1 PQVYHCPI
9 VSLCSSTDTAGADS
23 EYQEFRLQ
31 REKAVWGTVG
41 SHTQQAESG
50 GSQAPAELSSQH
62 GARARSTGASS
73 SRHCGARPPRAAC
86 AQDFISQN
94 APGRAGGRRMMGDLE
109 ISIMAASI
117 SGYTFSAVCFHSANS
132 NADHEGFLLGEVRQE
147 ETFSIKIHNHQPC
160 SKLFSFYDYASKVN
174 EESLDRIL
182 KDRRKK
188 VIGWYRFR
196 RNTQQQMSYREQLV
210 HKQLTRILGVPDLVF
225 LLFSFISTANNS
237 THALEYVL
245 FRPNRRYNQR
255 LSLTIPNLG
264 STSQQEY
271 KVSSVPNTSQSYA
284 KVIKEH
290 GTDFFDKDGV
300 MKDIRAI
307 YQVYNALQEKVQ
319 AVCVD
324 VEKSERVVES
334 CQAEVNKLR
343 RQITQRKNE
352 KEQERRLQ
360 QVMASR
366 QMPSESQASACS
378 GRAPYSG
385 FAAEGRSPLGE
396 AEACDPPPPYSDF
409 HPNNQESTVSHSR
422 VETSVFMPRPQAVGS
437 SGYASTSAGLK
448 YRGGGADLPPSQRAA
463 GGSAEESDDSDH
475 ENLIDPTE
483 PSESDPRPVTHP
495 DGGPRNTQ
503 TSQI

>member
-1 PQVYHCPI
+1 
-9 VSLCSSTDTAGADS
+9 
-23 EYQEFRLQ
+23 
-31 REKAVWGTVG
+31 
-41 SHTQQAESG
+41 
-50 GSQAPAELSSQH
+50 
-62 GARARSTGASS
+62 
-73 SRHCGARPPRAAC
+73 
-86 AQDFISQN
+86 
-94 APGRAGGRRMMGDLE
+94 MMGELE

-147 ETFSIKIHNHQPC
+147 ETFSISDSQISNTEFLQVIEIHNHQPC

-196 RNTQQQMSYREQLV
+196 RNTQQQMSYREQV
-210 HKQLTRILGVPDLVF
+210 IHKQLTRILGVPDLVF

-255 LSLTIPNLG
+255 ISLAIPNLG
-264 STSQQEY
+264 NTSQQEY

-319 AVCVD
+319 AVCAD
-324 VEKSERVVES
+324 VEKSERVVAS

-343 RQITQRKNE
+343 RQITQRKHE

-360 QVMASR
+360 QAMISR
-366 QMPSESQASACS
+366 QVPSESS
-378 GRAPYSG
+378 GPAFSPRMPYPG
-385 FAAEGRSPLGE
+385 LAAEGRSTLGD
-396 AEACDPPPPYSDF
+396 AEASDPPPPYSDF
-409 HPNNQESTVSHSR
+409 HPNNQESTLSHSR
-422 VETSVFMPRPQAVGS
+422 METSVFMPRPQAVGS
-437 SGYASTSAGLK
+437 SSYASSSAGLQCP
-448 YRGGGADLPPSQRAA
+448 GSDTDLPPTQRAA
-463 GGSAEESDDSDH
+463 GDSVEESDDSDY

-483 PSESDPRPVTHP
+483 PSNSEYSHSRDSRALTHP
-495 DGGPRNTQ
+495 DGGSRNTQ

>member
-1 PQVYHCPI
+1 M
-9 VSLCSSTDTAGADS
+9 G
-23 EYQEFRLQ
+23 
-31 REKAVWGTVG
+31 
-41 SHTQQAESG
+41 
-50 GSQAPAELSSQH
+50 ELEV
-62 GARARSTGASS
+62 
-73 SRHCGARPPRAAC
+73 
-86 AQDFISQN
+86 F
-94 APGRAGGRRMMGDLE
+94 
-109 ISIMAASI
+109 IMAASI

-132 NADHEGFLLGEVRQE
+132 NSDHGSFAPWKGPIDRRPPPPRSPETAVSSRAKLCILAPCTEGFLLGEVRQE
-147 ETFSIKIHNHQPC
+147 ETFSISDSQISNTEFLQVIEIHNHQPC

-196 RNTQQQMSYREQLV
+196 RNTQQQMSYREQLL

-255 LSLTIPNLG
+255 ISLTIPNLG
-264 STSQQEY
+264 NTSQQEY

-319 AVCVD
+319 AVCAD

-360 QVMASR
+360 QAMVSR
-366 QMPSESQASACS
+366 QMLSENLEPVFSP
-378 GRAPYSG
+378 RMPYSG
-385 FAAEGRSPLGE
+385 FAAEGRSTLE
-396 AEACDPPPPYSDF
+396 DAEASDPPPPYSDF
-409 HPNNQESTVSHSR
+409 HPNNQESTLSHSR
-422 VETSVFMPRPQAVGS
+422 MERNVFMPRPQAVGS
-437 SGYASTSAGLK
+437 SNYASTSAGLK
-448 YRGGGADLPPSQRAA
+448 YPGSGAELPPSQRAA
-463 GGSAEESDDSDH
+463 GDSGEESDDSDY
-475 ENLIDPTE
+475 ENVIDPTE
-483 PSESDPRPVTHP
+483 PSNNSEYSHSKDSRPVTRP
-495 DGGPRNTQ
+495 DEDPRNTQ
-503 TSQI
+503 TSRI

>member
-1 PQVYHCPI
+1 
-9 VSLCSSTDTAGADS
+9 
-23 EYQEFRLQ
+23 
-31 REKAVWGTVG
+31 
-41 SHTQQAESG
+41 
-50 GSQAPAELSSQH
+50 
-62 GARARSTGASS
+62 
-73 SRHCGARPPRAAC
+73 
-86 AQDFISQN
+86 
-94 APGRAGGRRMMGDLE
+94 
-109 ISIMAASI
+109 MAASI

-147 ETFSIKIHNHQPC
+147 ETFSISDSQMSNTEFLQIIEIHNHQPC

-196 RNTQQQMSYREQLV
+196 RNTQQQMSYREQV
-210 HKQLTRILGVPDLVF
+210 IHKQLTRMLGVPDLVF
-225 LLFSFISTANNS
+225 LLFSFISTANSS

-255 LSLTIPNLG
+255 ISLAIPNLG
-264 STSQQEY
+264 NTSQQEY

-319 AVCVD
+319 AVCAD

-343 RQITQRKNE
+343 RQIAQRKTE

-360 QVMASR
+360 QAALLGR
-366 QMPSESQASACS
+366 
-378 GRAPYSG
+378 RAP
-385 FAAEGRSPLGE
+385 AESRDAGLSPRAHCAGGSTLDADASE
-396 AEACDPPPPYSDF
+396 PPPPYSDL
-409 HPNNQESTVSHSR
+409 HPNHQDSALSR
-422 VETSVFMPRPQAVGS
+422 SRAERSVLMPRPQAVGS
-437 SGYASTSAGLK
+437 SSYASTSAGLR
-448 YRGGGADLPPSQRAA
+448 YPPAPHRAE
-463 GGSAEESDDSDH
+463 GDSAEESDDSDY
-475 ENLIDPTE
+475 ENLLDPAE
-483 PSESDPRPVTHP
+483 PARSQYSQPEAAQPGTRASEDPR
-495 DGGPRNTQ
+495 NAQ
-503 TSQI
+503 TAQI